1 MLSKE
6 KEDLVRKLL
15 SEKRPSR
22 EIRKIVQCSP
32 NEITRIRNKMNDENK
47 QDNKPIKSKSITP

>member
-15 SEKRPSR
+15 SEKRSSR
-22 EIRKIVQCSP
+22 EIRKI
-32 NEITRIRNKMNDENK
+32 
-47 QDNKPIKSKSITP
+47 KSTTSQALDLFQKGDP